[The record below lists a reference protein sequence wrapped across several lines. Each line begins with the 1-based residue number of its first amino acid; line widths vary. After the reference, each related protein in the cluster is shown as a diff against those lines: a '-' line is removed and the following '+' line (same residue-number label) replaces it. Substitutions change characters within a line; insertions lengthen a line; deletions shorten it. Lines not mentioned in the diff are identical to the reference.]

1 MQKSKD
7 LIISLNN
14 QFNLIRKN
22 AILTRPISCKYMCC
36 IYALQELA
44 TISSL
49 YLSYEWFVGLEWEI
63 TDGWLETGMEQNRV
77 TVGDGFKVGIFKNM
91 EQEQRKEIDEWKI
104 MVGE

>member
-1 MQKSKD
+1 MRYWQGQ
-7 LIISLNN
+7 LVVNICAVAHIV
-14 QFNLIRKN
+14 
-22 AILTRPISCKYMCC
+22 
-36 IYALQELA
+36 
-44 TISSL
+44 SSL

-104 MVGE
+104 MVGEWLQSINI

>member
-1 MQKSKD
+1 
-7 LIISLNN
+7 
-14 QFNLIRKN
+14 
-22 AILTRPISCKYMCC
+22 
-36 IYALQELA
+36 
-44 TISSL
+44 
-49 YLSYEWFVGLEWEI
+49 LEWEI